1 MAHYV
6 SGAAAVV
13 SVGGTEVYLYH
24 GATVPEGATN
34 LEHLLSVG
42 LVEAGPDLE
51 VEVVEEVVPEW
62 HDGLTNDQIKQIA
75 KDEDIDLAGA
85 TAKADL
91 ILAVETGRAA
101 KAAESADGSGSDV

>member
-1 MAHYV
+1 MAYHV

-13 SVGGTEVYLYH
+13 SVGGTEVYLYR
-24 GATVPEGATN
+24 GATVPDGATN

-51 VEVVEEVVPEW
+51 VIEEAAVPEW

-75 KDEDIDLAGA
+75 KDEGIDLVGA

-101 KAAESADGSGSDV
+101 KAAELADGSGSDV